1 MAGKKKPS
9 DVPQPQDDSVYR
21 VKHISRSAWEEGAL
35 SLPGLTPKG
44 ARTDEPEFDDVA
56 MDMAMTGEIPLELI
70 REMLREQEELQARK
84 KKLKKEPKAGGMIL
98 PEEIVPARA
107 EAAEE
112 APTPEEIE
120 AAKADMRAMK
130 ARSQLPQEESPKKE
144 LPKEEV
150 KKSKGRKKGR
160 NRKVSDYE
168 LADLIDS
175 ALAMKPPRPAPE
187 EPAAEREPAQPT
199 QEPERAE
206 AAKPEA
212 AEETPAP
219 AEEAREDAREEP
231 GGPPSLARTFGLLSR
246 VRQGKPGFLDDGAPL
261 YRVPVGFFSRA
272 VYRSLYY
279 YGLRFVR
286 PLRIAAGYALPHLAT
301 PLLTLWH
308 LARAVALTLHHI
320 TIGRARRAFKA
331 SHELHAKRL
340 AARKT
345 RGVRVTLRTALRGIL
360 LDYRL
365 VLRPL
370 ANTAMPMA
378 ALAVLLVVIQSVTS
392 VTYALQIDFS
402 GDNHVYIRD
411 ESVYLQ
417 AQAAANRHI
426 APLPETEQEGQPAG
440 PETEPDKA
448 YAQFNIARVRPE
460 QLTSVDILT
469 DQLLDNAPEEMTSAC
484 GIYIDGALFATIK
497 NSTDADSVL
506 TSIKNMKAAHLQVGE
521 NATVGFVQKVETVQ
535 GFYPASQLVDAQTL
549 LKMLT
554 QPQREEIVVKL
565 EEGDTIEGIQRRYGL
580 FLSEFYALNPWLP
593 GNERKLQLGAEF
605 IVKAEVSTLEVKI
618 VQTETRMEDV
628 PYKTEE
634 TYNASLYKGEVRTRV
649 KGENGQE
656 RVTERV
662 TYINGQRVGAPEE
675 IGRTRTKEPVTER
688 KELGSKSTTV
698 RQPNGTTIVINPS
711 ATGFTWPVPGCTRV
725 SSPYGYRGR
734 SFHKGIDIADG
745 NTNGKIIVAAKD
757 GVVEQIQL
765 GGTSY
770 GNMILIN
777 HGNGV
782 KTRYAHIMSGSISVR
797 QGEHVGIGQPIAR
810 VGSTGNSTG
819 PHLHFEVIIN
829 GSTQNPLNYLKR

>member
-9 DVPQPQDDSVYR
+9 AAQQPQDDSVYR

-35 SLPGLTPKG
+35 SLPGLTPVS
-44 ARTDEPEFDDVA
+44 AREDEPEFDDVA

-70 REMLREQEELQARK
+70 RDMLRAQEEQQSK
-84 KKLKKEPKAGGMIL
+84 KKKRRKESEAGGMIL
-98 PEEIVPARA
+98 PEEIIPSAAKA

-112 APTPEEIE
+112 APTPEEIA
-120 AAKADMRAMK
+120 AAKAELRAMK
-130 ARSQLPQEESPKKE
+130 AKSRLPQTAQEDEKPQEE
-144 LPKEEV
+144 LPKEEAR
-150 KKSKGRKKGR
+150 KSRGRKKGR
-160 NRKVSDYE
+160 DKKVSDYE

-175 ALAMKPPRPAPE
+175 SLAMKPASKPAPE
-187 EPAAEREPAQPT
+187 EAAAEPASPAQPI
-199 QEPERAE
+199 EESAPES
-206 AAKPEA
+206 
-212 AEETPAP
+212 PAP
-219 AEEAREDAREEP
+219 EEVYQEESD
-231 GGPPSLARTFGLLSR
+231 GPPSLVRTFGLFSHM
-246 VRQGKPGFLDDGAPL
+246 RQGKPDFLDDGAPL
-261 YRVPVGFFSRA
+261 YSIPAGSFTRA
-272 VYRSLYY
+272 LYRSLYY

-286 PLRIAAGYALPHLAT
+286 PLRIAARYALPHLAA

-308 LARAVALTLHHI
+308 LARAAALTLHHV
-320 TIGRARRAFKA
+320 TVGRVRRAF
-331 SHELHAKRL
+331 L
-340 AARKT
+340 AARENHARRLSGREGPVGFGEAV
-345 RGVRVTLRTALRGIL
+345 RGLFKDYFIILYAAL
-360 LDYRL
+360 
-365 VLRPL
+365 
-370 ANTAMPMA
+370 NTAMPMA
-378 ALAVLLVVIQSVTS
+378 ALAVLLVVIQGVTS

-402 GDNHVYIRD
+402 GSDHVYIAN

-426 APLPETEQEGQPAG
+426 TPLPETARDGEPGQA
-440 PETEPDKA
+440 EAEPDKA
-448 YAQFNIARVRPE
+448 YTQFNIARVRPE

-469 DQLLDNAPEEMTSAC
+469 DQLLDNAAQEMTSAC
-484 GIYIDGALFATIK
+484 GIYIDDVLFATIK

-506 TSIKNMKAAHLQVGE
+506 TSIKNMKSAHLQVGE
-521 NATVGFVQKVETVQ
+521 NASVGFVQRVDPVQ
-535 GFYPASQLVDAQTL
+535 GFYPTSQLVDAQTL

-554 QPQREEIVVKL
+554 QPQREEVTVAL
-565 EEGDTIEGIQRRYGL
+565 QAGDTISGLQARYQVSLGEL
-580 FLSEFYALNPWLP
+580 YALNPNLQ
-593 GNERKLQLGAEF
+593 GNETKLKPGDEL

-628 PYKTEE
+628 RFETVE
-634 TYNASLYKGEVRTRV
+634 TYNSSLYRGEVRTRV
-649 KGENGQE
+649 KGEYGQD

-662 TYINGQRVGAPEE
+662 TYINGLRVGTPEE
-675 IGRTRTKEPVTER
+675 IGRTRVREPVTER

-698 RQPNGTTIVINPS
+698 TYNDRTVIVNPS

-745 NTNGKIIVAAKD
+745 NTNGKIIVAAKG
-757 GVVEQIQL
+757 GVVEVVQL
-765 GGTSY
+765 GGSSY

-797 QGEHVGIGQPIAR
+797 QGETVGIGQPIGR

-829 GSTQNPLNYLKR
+829 GQHQNPMNYLKR